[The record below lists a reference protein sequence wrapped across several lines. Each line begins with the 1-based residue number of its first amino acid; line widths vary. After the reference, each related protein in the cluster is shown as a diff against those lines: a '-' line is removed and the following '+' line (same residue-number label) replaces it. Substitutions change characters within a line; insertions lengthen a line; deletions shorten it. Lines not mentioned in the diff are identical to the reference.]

1 MNQTEIKY
9 LTDKR
14 LSHAARSLYAF
25 FLKPNFEQ
33 NKKHIDLVAVV
44 NYLNTESKNFK
55 TSIDY
60 ERAALLLKELEDLN
74 LIKRDDLSSAWHGAQ
89 ITLPYYVIEG
99 NTLPDAVFA
108 MRPDWKPGPNF
119 TNACYMCGLEDPAYE
134 KADLSAFVSYWC
146 SHLEQRNQT
155 AWERAFAQRL
165 LKKRMAR
172 VYVKNSNN
180 VSEVNQT
187 LMESSVVK
195 KDTIVSAQEQQQRI
209 DELNNLF
216 K

>member
-55 TSIDY
+55 TAIDY

-99 NTLPDAVFA
+99 NTLQMLSLPCALTGNLVLTLPMPAICAVLKILH
-108 MRPDWKPGPNF
+108 MKKPIFLLLSPTGALILNNAIRLHGKELLR
-119 TNACYMCGLEDPAYE
+119 NAC
-134 KADLSAFVSYWC
+134 
-146 SHLEQRNQT
+146 
-155 AWERAFAQRL
+155 
-165 LKKRMAR
+165 
-172 VYVKNSNN
+172 
-180 VSEVNQT
+180 
-187 LMESSVVK
+187 
-195 KDTIVSAQEQQQRI
+195 
-209 DELNNLF
+209 
-216 K
+216 

>member
-1 MNQTEIKY
+1 
-9 LTDKR
+9 
-14 LSHAARSLYAF
+14 
-25 FLKPNFEQ
+25 
-33 NKKHIDLVAVV
+33 
-44 NYLNTESKNFK
+44 
-55 TSIDY
+55 
-60 ERAALLLKELEDLN
+60 
-74 LIKRDDLSSAWHGAQ
+74 
-89 ITLPYYVIEG
+89 
-99 NTLPDAVFA
+99 